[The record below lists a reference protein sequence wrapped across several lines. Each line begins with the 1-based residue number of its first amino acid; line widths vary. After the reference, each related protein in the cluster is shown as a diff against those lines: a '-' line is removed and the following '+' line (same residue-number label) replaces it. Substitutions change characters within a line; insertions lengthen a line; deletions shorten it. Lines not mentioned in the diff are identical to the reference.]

1 MYSTLLHYAEPHL
14 VPLDMPEMLAEAD
27 EAMENKVFYM
37 NLNRTAVDTMAS
49 FHQSIHAGDT
59 SR

>member
-1 MYSTLLHYAEPHL
+1 MYSTLLPYAEPRL
-14 VPLDMPEMLAEAD
+14 VPLGAPEMLAEAD

-49 FHQSIHAGDT
+49 LHQSIHAGGT
-59 SR
+59 SH